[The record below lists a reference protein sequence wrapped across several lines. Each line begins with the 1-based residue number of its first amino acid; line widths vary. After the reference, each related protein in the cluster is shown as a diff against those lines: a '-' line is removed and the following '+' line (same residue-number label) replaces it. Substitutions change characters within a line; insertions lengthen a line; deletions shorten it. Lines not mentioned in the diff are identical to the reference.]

1 MTSKLISLKFSNLN
15 LLKILFG
22 SNEEHLAIIEQK
34 LDISI
39 SVVGNEIN
47 ISGEHNKVMISKIAI
62 EHLYASLEKGQK
74 IDPDYVVSSVNVAE
88 NSFHNNR
95 PIENRFVG
103 NDFVIK
109 TRKKN
114 IIPYSQNQLKYIQL
128 LQKKEV
134 ILASGPSSTGK
145 TYLAVAVAFSL
156 FLNRLIDKIILTIP
170 MSSEKNA
177 LGAKSRFNPHL
188 RPLYDSLHDM
198 ISHDSLNR
206 CIESGE
212 IEISPLSHLKGRNL
226 SNAFIILDEA
236 ENITPEEMKKFFT
249 HLGESSKIAVIGRD
263 GDNLNGLND
272 AKQKLAELDEVG
284 MIEFS
289 NSDIIVNPLTA
300 KILRTY
306 GKKLEDVES

>member
-1 MTSKLISLKFSNLN
+1 MTSKLISLKFNSLS
-15 LLKILFG
+15 LLKKLFG
-22 SNEEHLAIIEQK
+22 KNEEHLAIIEQK
-34 LDISI
+34 LGISI
-39 SVVGNEIN
+39 SVITNEIN
-47 ISGEHNKVMISKIAI
+47 ISGEHNKVMIAKMAI
-62 EHLYASLEKGQK
+62 EHLYACLEKGRK
-74 IDPDYVVSSVNVAE
+74 IDGDEVVASLIVAE
-88 NSFHNNR
+88 NSFQNNKSM
-95 PIENRFVG
+95 ENRFIG
-103 NDFVIK
+103 HDFVIK

-134 ILASGPSSTGK
+134 ILTSGPASTGK

-170 MSSEKNA
+170 MNAEKNE
-177 LGAKSRFNPHL
+177 LDSKSRFNPHL

-212 IEISPLSHLKGRNL
+212 IEIAPLNHLKGRNL

-236 ENITPEEMKKFFT
+236 ENASPEEVKECFT
-249 HLGESSKIAVIGRD
+249 HLGESSKIAVIGRNSK
-263 GDNLNGLND
+263 NLNGLND
-272 AKQKLAELDEVG
+272 AKQKLAELDEVAI
-284 MIEFS
+284 IEFS

-300 KILRTY
+300 KILKAY
-306 GKKLEDVES
+306 GKKLEEVES